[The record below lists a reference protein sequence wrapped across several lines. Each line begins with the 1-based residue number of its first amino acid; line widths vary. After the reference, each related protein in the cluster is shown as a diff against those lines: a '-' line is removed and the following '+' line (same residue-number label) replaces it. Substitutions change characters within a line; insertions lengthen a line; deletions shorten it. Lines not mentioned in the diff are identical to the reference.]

1 MRIAYI
7 INSLEGGGAAFPVP
21 SILSLMRDYG
31 AEVKIFALTKKDGKA
46 LPTIHK
52 ALLPVSV
59 RDGGLKDHLKTL
71 LWLNQQIQTYQP
83 THLWTSLTRATL
95 LGQLV
100 GLKHQ
105 IPVISWQH
113 AAYLKPWNL
122 RLLKATRSLSKLWIG
137 DSQRVT
143 TLTQER
149 LKICNDKIITW
160 PIFKSFVNALKALP
174 WQKGQTIQI
183 VSMGRLHPV
192 KGYDILIEACRLLSK
207 RPNLPSYKV
216 TIYGEG
222 QEYDTL
228 NKRIQQ
234 YQLEQYIKLAGFTPH
249 VEQAL
254 IQSHLYLQ
262 PSRSEGF
269 CVAAH
274 EAMQAG
280 LPVIASAVGELP
292 FSITNN
298 KTGFIVPPEDPIALA
313 NALYNFLRKPEQ
325 LYIMGQ
331 LARQTVLSRFST
343 EHFNQIGRQIFD
355 RMNTFTNQ

>member
-7 INSLEGGGAAFPVP
+7 INSLEGGGAAFPIP

-31 AEVKIFALTKKDGKA
+31 TDVKIFALTKKDGKA
-46 LPTIHK
+46 LPAIHK
-52 ALLPVSV
+52 ASLPVSV
-59 RDGGLKDHLKTL
+59 REGGSKDHLQSL
-71 LWLNQQIQTYQP
+71 LWLSQQIHSYQP
-83 THLWTSLTRATL
+83 THLWTSLTKATL

-100 GLKHQ
+100 GLKQ
-105 IPVISWQH
+105 RIPVISWQH

-137 DSQRVT
+137 DSQRIT

-149 LKICNDKIITW
+149 LKIPTEKIITW
-160 PIFKSFVNALKALP
+160 PIFKSSVNALTALP
-174 WQKGQTIQI
+174 WQDGQTIQI

-192 KGYDILIEACRLLSK
+192 KGYDILIEACRLLNK
-207 RPNLPSYKV
+207 RPNVHSYKV
-216 TIYGEG
+216 TIYGDG
-222 QEYDTL
+222 QEYDSL

-234 YQLEQYIKLAGFTPH
+234 YQLEQYIELAGFTPH

-254 IQSHLYLQ
+254 IQSHLYIQ
-262 PSRSEGF
+262 SSRSEGF

-292 FSITNN
+292 FSITND
-298 KTGFIVPPEDPIALA
+298 KTGFTVPPEDPIALT
-313 NALYNFLRKPEQ
+313 NALYDFLQKPGQ

-343 EHFNQIGRQIFD
+343 DHFNRIGRQIFD
-355 RMNTFTNQ
+355 HMNTLTSQ